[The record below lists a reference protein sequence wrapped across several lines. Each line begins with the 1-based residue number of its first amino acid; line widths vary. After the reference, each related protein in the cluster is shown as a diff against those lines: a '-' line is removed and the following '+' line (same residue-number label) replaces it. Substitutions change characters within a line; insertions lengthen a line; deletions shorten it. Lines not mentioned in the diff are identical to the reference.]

1 MNNAA
6 SRLSQ
11 LATPP
16 YQVSMWKY
24 LGFFALLAGASS
36 LGQQAGLE
44 ASTCGG
50 STGCLRSLP
59 SRSSAVEQSDANLNR
74 RRRQQQIVQEVI
86 VENNFGGPGFGGPG
100 FGGPGF
106 GGPGFGRPGF
116 GGPGFGGPGFGGP
129 GFGRGKFGFARSY
142 DQDEAQVPAQ
152 GTYQQQNTLSEV
164 PSPAC
169 PKNYVFSCEAV
180 IKPVPCGHSSY

>member
-1 MNNAA
+1 
-6 SRLSQ
+6 
-11 LATPP
+11 
-16 YQVSMWKY
+16 MWKY
-24 LGFFALLAGASS
+24 LGFFAILAGASS
-36 LGQQAGLE
+36 LGQQTGLE

-50 STGCLRSLP
+50 GTGC
-59 SRSSAVEQSDANLNR
+59 SRSSATEHSDPQLNR
-74 RRRQQQIVQEVI
+74 RRRQQQIVQEVV
-86 VENNFGGPGFGGPG
+86 VENNFGGPGFGGPGFGGPGFGGPGFGGPGFGGPG

-116 GGPGFGGPGFGGP
+116 GGPSFGGP

-142 DQDEAQVPAQ
+142 DQTDEEVPPQA
-152 GTYQQQNTLSEV
+152 TYQQQDALSEV

-180 IKPVPCGHSSY
+180 IKPVPCGYSSY

>member
-1 MNNAA
+1 
-6 SRLSQ
+6 
-11 LATPP
+11 
-16 YQVSMWKY
+16 MWKY
-24 LGFFALLAGASS
+24 LGFLAILAGVSS
-36 LGQQAGLE
+36 LGQQTGLE

-50 STGCLRSLP
+50 GTGC
-59 SRSSAVEQSDANLNR
+59 SRSSATEHSDPQLNR
-74 RRRQQQIVQEVI
+74 RRRQQQIVQEVV
-86 VENNFGGPGFGGPG
+86 VENNFGGPGFGGPGFGGPGFGGPGFGSPGLGGPGFGGPG

-116 GGPGFGGPGFGGP
+116 GGSSFGGP

-142 DQDEAQVPAQ
+142 DQADEEVPAQ
-152 GTYQQQNTLSEV
+152 GTYQQQDVLSEV

-180 IKPVPCGHSSY
+180 IKPVPCGYSSY